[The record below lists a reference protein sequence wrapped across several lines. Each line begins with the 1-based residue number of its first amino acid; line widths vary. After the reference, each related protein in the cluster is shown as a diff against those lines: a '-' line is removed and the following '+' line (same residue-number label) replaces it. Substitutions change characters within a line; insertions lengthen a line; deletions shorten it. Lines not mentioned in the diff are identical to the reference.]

1 MAPMLPLPSE
11 TSARLTGSFEQKS
24 TPVGDLLGR
33 GAHGSAGGRRR
44 NVIFFCGA
52 GGRLWPGAGAA
63 PVSRGVRSLGST
75 CRRGN
80 VTDRRGPRLAGV
92 RKRSIRHSVERSV
105 VGRQYC
111 HRAGAGAGKTLAS
124 SIEAYLRRPGV
135 KGSNALL
142 GEYWVLYYL
151 HLPTQLFRRLSHM
164 GVSPT
169 WRKQYL

>member
-1 MAPMLPLPSE
+1 V
-11 TSARLTGSFEQKS
+11 ARC
-24 TPVGDLLGR
+24 
-33 GAHGSAGGRRR
+33 RRR
-44 NVIFFCGA
+44 PRQPRRPVIGEH
-52 GGRLWPGAGAA
+52 LSPGECDRPARA
-63 PVSRGVRSLGST
+63 P
-75 CRRGN
+75 
-80 VTDRRGPRLAGV
+80 PRLAGV

>member
-1 MAPMLPLPSE
+1 VGNDAAFE
-11 TSARLTGSFEQKS
+11 IHGTSAR
-24 TPVGDLLGR
+24 P
-33 GAHGSAGGRRR
+33 AGGSQLQVTPIFRAFEGGSEWLHLARCRRR
-44 NVIFFCGA
+44 PRQPRRPVIGEH
-52 GGRLWPGAGAA
+52 LSPGECDRPARAA
-63 PVSRGVRSLGST
+63 
-75 CRRGN
+75 
-80 VTDRRGPRLAGV
+80 PRLAGV

-135 KGSNALL
+135 KGSNAPL

-151 HLPTQLFRRLSHM
+151 HLPMQLFRRLSHM